1 MPLYDFQEQVKNE
14 TYARW
19 QEPDVFNVIASMATG
34 GGKTVTFCQIVQ
46 DFNAPACIIAHRQEL
61 VSQASL
67 ALNRAGIQHDIIA
80 QSATRQAIIRVH
92 YDTDGDSHFRR
103 GAPIRVAG
111 VDTLLNHDLT
121 DRWLSQVG
129 LVVPDEGHHVQRENK
144 WGKTIG
150 MLPNAR
156 GFFPTAHP
164 LRADGRGLGRNSD
177 GLGDA
182 IVVGPHARLLINRG
196 FLTDYRL
203 FCPSSD
209 IDFHNLDVGPSGEY
223 SAPKL
228 QAVTHASNTIVGD
241 VVKSYLKLAPGKLGV
256 TFAVD
261 VKGKNGA
268 QAIAAAY
275 NAAGVPA
282 QVITANTP
290 IAVRADYMR
299 QFRARLLLQL
309 VSVDC
314 LGEGVDVPAI
324 EVVSMVRKT
333 ASFQLY
339 AQQFG
344 RALRVMV
351 GDEHQR
357 NWGSYTDEQ
366 RLIVIANSA
375 KPKAIIIDH
384 VGNYAF
390 HGLPD
395 VPRTYSL
402 DRAECRARPKA
413 GPESLKACPQCTQA
427 FERFLSTCPYC
438 GFAPEP
444 RGRGTPEQVEG
455 DIIELSP
462 EVLASLRGEIALLDG
477 SAPDYGRDVV
487 GNSVRKNHHNKQSA
501 QLTLRGVMA
510 IWAGWRFK
518 LGENMKDANRRF
530 WYTYGMDV
538 LTAQT
543 LGVKDAA
550 ELQARIQTELQQNY
564 VEVRT

>member
-1 MPLYDFQEQVKNE
+1 
-14 TYARW
+14 
-19 QEPDVFNVIASMATG
+19 
-34 GGKTVTFCQIVQ
+34 
-46 DFNAPACIIAHRQEL
+46 
-61 VSQASL
+61 
-67 ALNRAGIQHDIIA
+67 
-80 QSATRQAIIRVH
+80 
-92 YDTDGDSHFRR
+92 
-103 GAPIRVAG
+103 
-111 VDTLLNHDLT
+111 LLNHDLT
-121 DRWLSQVG
+121 DKWLTQVG
-129 LVVPDEGHHVQRENK
+129 LVIPDEGHHALRKNK

-156 GFFPTAHP
+156 GFFPTAHA
-164 LRADGRGLGRNSD
+164 LRADGCGLGRGSD
-177 GLGDA
+177 GLADA
-182 IVVGPHARLLINRG
+182 LVVGPHARLLIERG

-203 FCPSSD
+203 FCPRSD
-209 IDFHNLDVGPSGEY
+209 IDFDHVPVGPSGEY
-223 SAPKL
+223 STPKL

-241 VVKSYLKLAPGKLGV
+241 VVKSYLKYAPGKLGV

-261 VKGKNGA
+261 VEGKNGA
-268 QAIAAAY
+268 KAIAAAY

-290 IAVRADYMR
+290 IAARADYMR

-351 GDEHQR
+351 GDEYQVG
-357 NWGSYTDEQ
+357 WGSYTDEQ
-366 RLIVIANSA
+366 RLIVIAHSI
-375 KPKAIIIDH
+375 KPKAIVIDH

-413 GPESLKACPQCTQA
+413 GPEALKGCPGCTRP
-427 FERFLSTCPYC
+427 FERFLSACPYC

-444 RGRGTPEQVEG
+444 RGRATPEQVEG

-462 EVLASLRGEIALLDG
+462 ETLASLRGEIALLDG
-477 SAPDYGRDVV
+477 SAPDYGRGVI
-487 GNSVRKNHHNKQSA
+487 GNSQRKIHHDKQSA

-510 IWAGWRFK
+510 IWAGWRFE
-518 LGENMKDANRRF
+518 LGESMKDANRRF
-530 WYTYGMDV
+530 WYTFGMDV

-543 LGVKDAA
+543 LDIKDAA

-564 VEVRT
+564 VEVKAA